1 MRQGVVD
8 IQVGGFGGFVIQ
20 DTLSLS
26 DVAAT
31 GQIMLRCNAA
41 SQIPQVE
48 IRKRSL
54 RFFGRMRA
62 VPCFD
67 GRVSPRQEGFHPG
80 GHLAVAHCSKGLVPG
95 VPAKKK
101 HALVFGR
108 DSRQDRFRQ
117 FEEVCD
123 KQGGTE
129 ATGYLTREELKALV
143 SAPDCSSQ
151 LGRRDRTLLLLMSSR
166 GLRVSEVIALS
177 LQDVQ
182 LGEMDAHVICNAGS
196 ATERKTPLGQECLG
210 ALRNWVG
217 ERRVGPSDPLFSSTH
232 GKALSQDAVQH
243 LVRKHAKKA
252 SVHCPSLEGKRVSP
266 HVLRRTAAKH
276 LLQEGNDPDMVA
288 RWLGYRPGARIRIG
302 PNSDGRLKEGPKN
315 RSEGSG
321 LYQPDQKDELLLFL
335 ESLDHG

>member
-1 MRQGVVD
+1 MRTPVPLWIYV
-8 IQVGGFGGFVIQ
+8 
-20 DTLSLS
+20 
-26 DVAAT
+26 
-31 GQIMLRCNAA
+31 R
-41 SQIPQVE
+41 
-48 IRKRSL
+48 
-54 RFFGRMRA
+54 RFFGEWLLTESPATQNTITTYRDALLLLLRFVA
-62 VPCFD
+62 EET
-67 GRVSPRQEGFHPG
+67 GRRPMELEVTHFNSDLVERFLTHCEEKRSNSAGSNNTRLSAIRSLFGYIARCEPRLNLRCQE
-80 GHLAVAHCSKGLVPG
+80 VCSI
-95 VPAKKK
+95 
-101 HALVFGR
+101 R
-108 DSRQDRFRQ
+108 NR
-117 FEEVCD
+117 EVCD

-151 LGRRDRTLLLLMSSR
+151 LGRRDRTVLLLMSRR

-196 ATERKTPLGQECLG
+196 ATERKTPLGQECQG

-315 RSEGSG
+315 RSEVSG